1 MPRHLCRAVAVAAAI
16 AAVCL
21 MPTEPARA
29 QMRDQIRITGS
40 STVFP
45 FSAAVA
51 EDFVRRTGAR
61 TPVVE
66 SSGTGGGFKR
76 FCSGVGANT
85 PDLVG
90 ASRPITAS
98 ERADCERNGVS
109 AVAMPIGYD
118 GIVLASARAEPPGV
132 TAAQL
137 WRALARRVPVDGA
150 WVANPHRAWQDVDP
164 ALPATPIKVFG
175 PGPTSGTRD
184 ELLEL
189 VMAPGCASVPELEAL
204 SADDRIR
211 ACRQIRDDGAYVD
224 AGEDDNLIVQKVAND
239 ADAFGLLG
247 YNYLSRNANLLDA
260 AAVEGVLPTD
270 ETIFDASYPLSRPLY
285 LYVKQEHVGR
295 VQGLAEF
302 VSAYAAERNVG
313 PDGRLADKGLIALP
327 ASDREAARAVAAG
340 LHGARPHS

>member
-1 MPRHLCRAVAVAAAI
+1 MQRHLCRAVAVAAAI
-16 AAVCL
+16 TAACL
-21 MPTEPARA
+21 IPAEPARA

-45 FSAAVA
+45 FTAAVA

-66 SSGTGGGFKR
+66 SSGTGGGFKQ
-76 FCSGVGANT
+76 FCSGVGATT

-109 AVAMPIGYD
+109 AVAMRIGYD

-150 WVANPHRAWQDVDP
+150 WVANPNRTWQDVDP
-164 ALPATPIKVFG
+164 DLPDTPIRVFG

-189 VMAPGCASVPELEAL
+189 VMDPGCASMPEPKAL
-204 SADDRIR
+204 SAEARAR

-224 AGEDDNLIVQKVAND
+224 AGEDDNLIVQKVIND
-239 ADAFGLLG
+239 TDAFGLLG

-260 AAVEGVLPTD
+260 AAIEGVLPTD
-270 ETIFDASYPLSRPLY
+270 DTIFDGSYSLSRPLY
-285 LYVKQEHVGR
+285 VYVKQEHVGR
-295 VQGLAEF
+295 VRDLAGF
-302 VSAYAAERNVG
+302 VSAYAAERNIG

-327 ASDREAARAVAAG
+327 PEGRKAARAVATG
-340 LHGARPHS
+340 LRGGAPRS